1 MDFNRGEFATHE
13 CLKDKYLQRLKR
25 HHGEVVEYLA
35 EHLMRLRRSKE
46 QLGLC
51 LRPECVDRY
60 KRSSQY
66 KAGQGMV
73 TMSTHNQAVKCLR
86 CKTVVQGHEE
96 SYFCIYCTDCY
107 CPPCEGYVK
116 YFDMAELD
124 NMIRQILKL
133 FVIIINQLM
142 IKMVALRPTKMI
154 DKVELTI

>member
-13 CLKDKYLQRLKR
+13 CLKDKYLTRLKR
-25 HHGEVVEYLA
+25 HHMEVVEYLA

-51 LRPECVDRY
+51 LRPECIDRY

-73 TMSTHNQAVKCLR
+73 TMSTHNQPVKCLR
-86 CKTVVQGHEE
+86 CKTVVPGHEE
-96 SYFCIYCTDCY
+96 SFFCIYCTDCY
-107 CPPCEGYVK
+107 CPSCLGYVK

-124 NMIRQILKL
+124 NLIR
-133 FVIIINQLM
+133 
-142 IKMVALRPTKMI
+142 P
-154 DKVELTI
+154 